1 MERIE
6 QQDFD
11 FFRDKYQI
19 MNMEINRG
27 GDLYDLEES
36 EVRLTMSASGF
47 RELLMDMVVRRTP
60 EIHMSFDEF
69 IG

>member
-1 MERIE
+1 MERIK

-27 GDLYDLEES
+27 GDLYDLEEP

-47 RELLMDMVVRRTP
+47 RELLMDVVVRRTP

>member
-27 GDLYDLEES
+27 GDLYNPEEP